1 MATRTQRE
9 AMQNMINTMT
19 YGVEIEMTGITRESA
34 ARVTASLLG
43 NGARVDYVGGSY
55 GKYKVTDS
63 NGREWLYVS
72 DCSIH
77 AVDSNGRTANCRGD
91 YSCELNTPPL
101 MLSDIGSYKDTSFA
115 CFLRQRKYI
124 SNSLSMHLAA

>member
-43 NGARVDYVGGSY
+43 NGARVDYAGGSY
-55 GKYKVTDS
+55 GKYKVTD
-63 NGREWLYVS
+63 
-72 DCSIH
+72 I
-77 AVDSNGRTANCRGD
+77 
-91 YSCELNTPPL
+91 
-101 MLSDIGSYKDTSFA
+101 
-115 CFLRQRKYI
+115 RKYEI
-124 SNSLSMHLAA
+124 ILGSIPFTVLLEHPLKEELKACTNLHEKVGMLEKIYIENYI